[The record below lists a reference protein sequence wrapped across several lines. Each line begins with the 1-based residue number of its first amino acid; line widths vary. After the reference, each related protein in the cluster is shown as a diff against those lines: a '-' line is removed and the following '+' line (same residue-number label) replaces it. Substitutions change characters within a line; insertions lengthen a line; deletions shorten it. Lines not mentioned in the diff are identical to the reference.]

1 MFYEKKINEIDKKE
15 RLSLI
20 DLNSELSV
28 RKQVKLLN
36 VCKSSIYYKHVINDD
51 SEMANMINEIY
62 LSSGC
67 RYGYRKIGAE
77 ISCAGVLINNKK
89 ILRIMKDMK
98 IEGLY
103 PKKSC
108 NASIKDKENKIYP
121 YLLKGLNITKPNQ
134 VWATD
139 ITYISINGKFM
150 YFMAIIDLYSR
161 YIISKELSPSLESGF
176 CVYTL
181 KEAFK
186 QCVPEIF
193 NTDQGSQFTSNNFIN
208 ELEGAGVKISM
219 DHKGRCFDNIFVER
233 LWRTIK
239 QEAIYFY
246 RPSSVKEL
254 EVVLEDF
261 VSWYNN
267 KRRHQSLSYKRPV
280 DMYYEN

>member
-1 MFYEKKINEIDKKE
+1 M
-15 RLSLI
+15 
-20 DLNSELSV
+20 
-28 RKQVKLLN
+28 
-36 VCKSSIYYKHVINDD
+36 
-51 SEMANMINEIY
+51 
-62 LSSGC
+62 
-67 RYGYRKIGAE
+67 
-77 ISCAGVLINNKK
+77 
-89 ILRIMKDMK
+89 
-98 IEGLY
+98 
-103 PKKSC
+103 
-108 NASIKDKENKIYP
+108 
-121 YLLKGLNITKPNQ
+121 
-134 VWATD
+134 
-139 ITYISINGKFM
+139 
-150 YFMAIIDLYSR
+150 
-161 YIISKELSPSLESGF
+161 
-176 CVYTL
+176 
-181 KEAFK
+181 
-186 QCVPEIF
+186 PEIF